1 MRKLLITG
9 DVGFISSSFF
19 HYWREYYPKDTL
31 IILEKL
37 NYAGNLANL
46 ADPLHSLSQN
56 NSLSSRFAF
65 IKRKHQRYSPIK

>member
-9 DVGFISSSFF
+9 GAGFTSSNFV
-19 HYWREYYPKDTL
+19 YYLREYYPKDAL
-31 IILEKL
+31 IILDKL

-46 ADPLHSLSQN
+46 ADPLHSLSQH

-65 IKRKHQRYSPIK
+65 IKRKHQQYSPIK